1 MPKRRRGPPRVE
13 YPDGDYLLRLA
24 MEARQARNN
33 VGSPAHC
40 QYRSKLPQN
49 HRLKLPHLNDER
61 ADETQDVHEFEV
73 TSLA

>member
-1 MPKRRRGPPRVE
+1 MRDAMGVKESCGPWEGYQSSFISQFTRANIPSV
-13 YPDGDYLLRLA
+13 DA
-24 MEARQARNN
+24 
-33 VGSPAHC
+33 C

-73 TSLA
+73 TSFA